1 MNKSPKLIVILDVAG
16 RILDSEETVERHN
29 VYARELDSD
38 SNSELK
44 LLIIS
49 TGKLESNAR
58 KFQDM
63 EFELIQLKVARSNIL
78 RFAFQAYKK
87 VKDREIVG
95 FVCGDPWESYWI
107 SFWLK
112 KIWFKNSKIQVQLHG
127 DFGSCLWSKDSLK
140 LKVRQQLINLK
151 SKSINSIRF
160 TSKNQQLSIQ
170 RKFNIRCENQVIIP
184 VPLNLPNKIFSRPDK
199 AQIEI
204 GIVGRLHLERGLD
217 TFITFAEVVHT
228 KYPEARFK
236 IIGSGKKAE
245 WFKDELKRHIAE
257 SKIDYIPHLSGSEY
271 FLALGALSILCSF
284 APSESYGRVAR
295 EALALGVPVLAV
307 HSAGMNALAESL
319 PNNTVQFL
327 PDLLEDKTIIDAFEA
342 ALDTKI
348 PPDLFEVFK
357 KSNQREISDLI
368 ESWIKMVKSE

>member
-29 VYARELDSD
+29 IYARELDSD

-49 TGKLESNAR
+49 LGKQESKAR
-58 KFQDM
+58 NFQDM
-63 EFELIQLKVARSNIL
+63 DFELIQLPVARSNIL
-78 RFAFQAYKK
+78 RFALQAYKEL
-87 VKDREIVG
+87 KDREIVG
-95 FVCGDPWESYWI
+95 FVCGDPWESFWI
-107 SFWLK
+107 SSWLK
-112 KIWFKNSKIQVQLHG
+112 KIWFKNSKIQLQLHG
-127 DFGSCLWSKDSLK
+127 DFGSSLWSKDSLK

-151 SKSINSIRF
+151 SKSIDSIRF

-170 RKFNIRCENQVIIP
+170 GKFKIRCENQVIIP
-184 VPLNLPNKIFSRPDK
+184 VPLNLPNEIFSMPDK
-199 AQIEI
+199 VQIEI

-217 TFITFAEVVHT
+217 TFISFAEVVHT

-245 WFKDELKRHIAE
+245 WFKNELKRHIAE
-257 SKIDYIPHLSGSEY
+257 SKFDFIPHLSGSEY
-271 FLALGALSILCSF
+271 FRAIGALSILCSF

-307 HSAGMNALAESL
+307 HSAGMDALAESL
-319 PNNTVQFL
+319 PYDSVQFL
-327 PDLLEDKTIIDAFEA
+327 PDLLEYETIIDVFDA
-342 ALDTKI
+342 ALDTKV
-348 PPDLFEVFK
+348 PTDLLDVFK

-368 ESWIKMVKSE
+368 ESWIKMVISE

>member
-16 RILDSEETVERHN
+16 RILDSEETFERHN
-29 VYARELDSD
+29 IYARELDSD

-49 TGKLESNAR
+49 LGKQESKSR
-58 KFQDM
+58 HFQDM
-63 EFELIQLKVARSNIL
+63 DFELIQLPVARSNIL
-78 RFAFQAYKK
+78 RFALQAYREL
-87 VKDREIVG
+87 KDREIVG

-112 KIWFKNSKIQVQLHG
+112 KIWFKNSKIQLQLHG

-140 LKVRQQLINLK
+140 LKVRQQLIYLK

-170 RKFNIRCENQVIIP
+170 RKFNMRCENQVIIP
-184 VPLNLPNKIFSRPDK
+184 VPLNLPNENFSRPDK
-199 AQIEI
+199 VLVEI
-204 GIVGRLHLERGLD
+204 GFVGRIHLERGLD

-245 WFKDELKRHIAE
+245 WFKTELKRHVAE
-257 SKIDYIPHLSGSEY
+257 SKIDFIPHLSGSEY
-271 FLALGALSILCSF
+271 FRAIGALSILCSF

-307 HSAGMNALAESL
+307 HSAGLDALAESL
-319 PNNTVQFL
+319 PYDIVQFL
-327 PDLLEDKTIIDAFEA
+327 PDILEYEAIIDAFDA
-342 ALDTKI
+342 ALETKV
-348 PPDLFEVFK
+348 PLDLFEVFK

-368 ESWIKMVKSE
+368 EAWIKMVESE